1 MLNKRTLTLGLSV
14 VRDWEILVNF
24 CIAFVLS
31 SVSGLKT
38 AATQISSEED
48 KATSQCWA
56 RVVYSSR
63 DLIAPTSSTLEARE
77 ARVRTRLGSWP
88 DCGHAAFLEPRNASC
103 QYDWSQSAVWPP
115 SGPQQVEF
123 SNLHFDIDNIL
134 RRHLWAPFP
143 CCKHLA
149 LSHYNNKIVRGGF
162 YDIVRLTSFLNPLY
176 FDH

>member
-1 MLNKRTLTLGLSV
+1 MKAFKQKKALVGGGLL
-14 VRDWEILVNF
+14 RDCEIFANLR
-24 CIAFVLS
+24 IAFVASS
-31 SVSGLKT
+31 SVRAGT

-48 KATSQCWA
+48 KASSQCWA

-123 SNLHFDIDNIL
+123 SNLHFDIHNIL
-134 RRHLWAPFP
+134 RGHLWLMTILACFP
-143 CCKHLA
+143 CSVVY
-149 LSHYNNKIVRGGF
+149 LSFWCATIF
-162 YDIVRLTSFLNPLY
+162 
-176 FDH
+176 